1 MWMKKIILLLIV
13 YPLFVTS
20 NLCAQKLS
28 KNEVFDVLSKW
39 EGKWKSF
46 VVFEESVWI
55 TKSCE
60 TRGISESNLILSNNY
75 LEIKAYNGDETGK
88 HIIRYD
94 QGSKQFNRWEFKS
107 DGGTNF
113 WIGKWNQIKETMTWN
128 YVDFTNT
135 KIRGEIIETFSSD
148 NTINVNVVMKDKKDN
163 NLLRI
168 SSKLN
173 KI

>member
-1 MWMKKIILLLIV
+1 MKKIIFFLIAHA
-13 YPLFVTS
+13 LFVTP
-20 NLCAQKLS
+20 NLFGQNLS

-39 EGKWKSF
+39 EGNWKSI
-46 VVFEESVWI
+46 VLFEESVWV
-55 TKSCE
+55 TESFE

-75 LEIKAYNGDETGK
+75 LEMNVFNENETSK

-94 QGSKQFNRWEFKS
+94 QNSNQFNRWEFKN
-107 DGGTNF
+107 DGSNSF
-113 WIGKWNQIKETMTWN
+113 WTGKWNQSKKTMTWN

-135 KIRGEIIETFSSD
+135 EIRGEIIEDFNSD
-148 NTINVNVVMKDKKDN
+148 NTIYVNVIMKDKKGN

-168 SSKLN
+168 SSKAN

>member
-1 MWMKKIILLLIV
+1 MKKIIFLIVV

-20 NLCAQKLS
+20 DLCAQNLS

-39 EGKWKSF
+39 EGNWKSI
-46 VVFEESVWI
+46 VAFEESVWV
-55 TKSCE
+55 TESFE

-75 LEIKAYNGDETGK
+75 LEIKVYNGNETGK

-94 QGSKQFNRWEFKS
+94 QDSKQFNRWEFKS

-113 WIGKWNQIKETMTWN
+113 WIGKWNQSKETMTWN

-135 KIRGEIIETFSSD
+135 EIRGEIIETFKSN
-148 NTINVNVVMKDKKDN
+148 NTINVKVVMKDKKGN

-168 SSKLN
+168 SSKAN